1 MNSIK
6 HRFTLDMHSSQSQI
20 SIPAMLGDTY
30 KSLHIN
36 LSEGGTPYFIENGI
50 TAYLTIKRPNGQQYV
65 GTCDIKDNS
74 TIIYKFSENTD
85 ACAVAGIHNC
95 DLTLYTLEGEVVAS
109 PKFTMIVSERAI
121 TPSEVEVT
129 AEDYD
134 MLDLIATEEAK
145 RKQAEIQRNTKVDE
159 LIANVNEKVENG
171 DFKGDPGPQGPQ
183 GIQGQQGI
191 PGPQGPQGPQGQ
203 QGIPGPQ
210 GPRGAPG
217 NVAFNDLTEEQI
229 EMLRPKELASL
240 ELPQEWIDINEAY
253 EAIKEDDHKLLG
265 GVIYKDFEGN
275 IRVFPL
281 APPYGIRTDE
291 VGEKYAQSTIAMY
304 NSQQQL
310 LVKPATDDRHAVPL
324 SQLIEKLGM
333 YLAKTGGIMTGKP
346 EIKTSNPAVKLTD
359 TTDGNAVAY
368 FQTYLGKAY
377 FGYSAAKSLSVDK
390 EGNAKVVGTLT
401 VEGSISCPEIDTL
414 QTDVKGKAPAY
425 TYSTTDLTAG
435 SSALETGKLYFVYE

>member
-6 HRFTLDMHSSQSQI
+6 HRFTLDMHSSQSQVC
-20 SIPAMLGDTY
+20 IPARLGDTNR
-30 KSLHIN
+30 SLHIN
-36 LSEGGTPYFIENGI
+36 LSEGGTPYFIETGSL
-50 TAYLTIKRPNGQQYV
+50 AKLTIYRPT
-65 GTCDIKDNS
+65 GTHIEEFCNIKNNS
-74 TIIYKFSENTD
+74 TVVYRFSQNANT
-85 ACAVAGIHNC
+85 CAVEGIHEC
-95 DLTLYTLEGEVVAS
+95 DLVLYGPDGELIAS
-109 PKFTMIVSERAI
+109 PRFSMLVSERVIRSDNIVLKDEDRTAI
-121 TPSEVEVT
+121 D
-129 AEDYD
+129 A
-134 MLDLIATEEAK
+134 LISDIT
-145 RKQAEIQRNTKVDE
+145 QKV
-159 LIANVNEKVENG
+159 ANG
-171 DFKGDPGPQGPQ
+171 DFKGEKGDIGPQ
-183 GIQGQQGI
+183 GIQGPQGNQGI
-191 PGPQGPQGPQGQ
+191 QGPKGDT
-203 QGIPGPQ
+203 
-210 GPRGAPG
+210 GAPG
-217 NVAFNDLTEEQI
+217 NVAFNDLTDEQI
-229 EMLRPKELASL
+229 EMLRSKELASL

-291 VGEKYAQSTIAMY
+291 VGDEYAQSTIAMY
-304 NSQQQL
+304 NSRQQL

-333 YLAKTGGIMTGKP
+333 YLAKTGGTMTGKP

-359 TTDGNAVAY
+359 TTDGNAAAY

-377 FGYSAAKSLSVDK
+377 FGYGVAKSLSVDK

-401 VEGSISCPEIDTL
+401 VGGRISCPGIDDL
-414 QTDVKGKAPAY
+414 QTVVNGKAPAY